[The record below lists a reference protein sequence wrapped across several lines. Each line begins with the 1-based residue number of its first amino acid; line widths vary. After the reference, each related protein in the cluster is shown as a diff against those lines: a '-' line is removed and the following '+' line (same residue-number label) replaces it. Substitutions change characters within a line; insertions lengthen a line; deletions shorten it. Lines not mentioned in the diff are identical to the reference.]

1 MLSKD
6 PLYIFGHHRYIS
18 KIRFTSTSCSFYQTS
33 NLPIYY
39 LSETTTAKNGN
50 KIMHERPIN
59 QLPKP
64 RIPKDK
70 YENAISGGHKKC
82 NPKNIWFNCKVRSSA
97 CQINQY
103 IRRRRRRN
111 SSSFSMEVCTVQWL
125 VLFRPNGHNNIVFKA
140 DRLLNFCRYCCYTDG
155 WCGSVAASKYVVPTL
170 LKIRC
175 LHTKCMVAV
184 MIQQ

>member
-1 MLSKD
+1 
-6 PLYIFGHHRYIS
+6 
-18 KIRFTSTSCSFYQTS
+18 
-33 NLPIYY
+33 
-39 LSETTTAKNGN
+39 
-50 KIMHERPIN
+50 MHERPIN

-103 IRRRRRRN
+103 IRRRQRRN
-111 SSSFSMEVCTVQWL
+111 SSSSSFSMEVCTVQWL
-125 VLFRPNGHNNIVFKA
+125 VLFRPNDHNVVFKA
-140 DRLLNFCRYCCYTDG
+140 DRLLNFCRLLYG
-155 WCGSVAASKYVVPTL
+155 RRPV

-184 MIQQ
+184 MVQYIAGTDRPFIYGTVERGPEQY